1 MLAVKDEFNYQ
12 SQTDGIK
19 LGYIKT
25 LFNIHYFEDVTQNT

>member
-12 SQTDGIK
+12 SQTGIK

-25 LFNIHYFEDVTQNT
+25 PFNIHYFEDITQNT